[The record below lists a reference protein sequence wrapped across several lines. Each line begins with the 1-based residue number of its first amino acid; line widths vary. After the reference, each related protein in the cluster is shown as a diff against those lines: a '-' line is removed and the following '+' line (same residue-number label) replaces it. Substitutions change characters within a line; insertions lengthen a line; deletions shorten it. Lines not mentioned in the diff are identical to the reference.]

1 MSEKL
6 TSCINNMIDRTLNLS
21 EKHLMMNLTTSKTAN
36 GESTDSRTKSDILQ
50 LVMKLLTFITTN
62 VCY

>member
-21 EKHLMMNLTTSKTAN
+21 EKHLMNLTTSKTAN
-36 GESTDSRTKSDILQ
+36 GESTDARTKSDILQ
-50 LVMKLLTFITTN
+50 LVMKLFTFITTN